1 MRRSGRSS
9 PSCEPHRAAEPRIG
23 IAFRR
28 PGAFDKAAKHN
39 AVAFGETRFE
49 KSENAHAKARPRRAA
64 HDAPGKGCGEKL
76 DIFGRRNGQAGGG
89 FATREFVERVCKSLA
104 IAAGE
109 RGLGALAARQR
120 SDNVAMAR
128 GEIAQG
134 MGFAPE
140 TFERL

>member
-1 MRRSGRSS
+1 MRGQADAALRQIE
-9 PSCEPHRAAEPRIG
+9 PEFEPHRAAEPRVG

-64 HDAPGKGCGEKL
+64 HDTPGRGLRKKL
-76 DIFGRRNGQAGGG
+76 DIFGRRNGQACGG

-109 RGLGALAARQR
+109 RGLGALAARQC

-128 GEIAQG
+128 GESRSGDGI
-134 MGFAPE
+134 
-140 TFERL
+140 RS